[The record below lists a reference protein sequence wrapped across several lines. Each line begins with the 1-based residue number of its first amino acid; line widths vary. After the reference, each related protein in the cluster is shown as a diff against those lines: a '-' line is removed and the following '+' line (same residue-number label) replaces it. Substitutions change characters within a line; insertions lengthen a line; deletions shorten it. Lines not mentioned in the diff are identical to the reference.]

1 VALESKG
8 DAEKLGTLA
17 RQIAMH
23 IAASNPQSVDVAG
36 LDPEALAR
44 EKAVLAEQAHASG
57 KAEEIV
63 QKMLEGRLRKYYQ
76 EVVLLEQD
84 FVLEPGT
91 SVGKAIQAAAK
102 EIGAPVKVAGFLRF
116 ALGEGL
122 AKKQGDFA
130 AEVAQLSSAG
140 Q

>member
-1 VALESKG
+1 
-8 DAEKLGTLA
+8 
-17 RQIAMH
+17 MH

-36 LDPEALAR
+36 LDPEALKR
-44 EKAVLAEQAHASG
+44 EKDVLAEQAHASG

-102 EIGAPVKVAGFLRF
+102 EIGAPIKVAGFLRF

-122 AKKQGDFA
+122 EKKQGDFA